1 MWLSWLDLE
10 DWRNHPSLTWAPD
23 PGVNVLV
30 GPNGAGKTSI
40 LEAIAYL
47 SSPRSFRGSPDEGLI
62 AAGAEQ
68 AVIRGGFE
76 KPAGESRVEIEVPR
90 QGRRRILV
98 NGKRPARLSAVAN
111 QFPVVAFLPD
121 DLELVKGS
129 ASGRRLFLDDL
140 GSRLSPGYG
149 ATLSEYENVL
159 RQRNALLRQD
169 GPAIDPVSL
178 ERLGRAAGGDGD
190 DGVGGAGRAGRGDRP
205 GAGRRP
211 RHGVRWGDPARNR
224 PRPGMG
230 RAPCGGGCH
239 VVRSRCGEHGGSP
252 TSWLPAAAGRW
263 SSGPRPSVPT
273 ATRSISTWTA
283 VPPAPRRARGSSGP
297 WRWGCGS
304 PPTGCSPTG
313 TPSHPSCC
321 STTSSPSSTMPGR
334 RRSPSCCPG
343 GRFLSQ
349 PPVMMRFPAPPSA
362 GRSQEG
368 PSFLLRGLLR
378 VSPPPRGVSP
388 PPRAEE
394 GLRAR
399 AEGRHGKRGGG
410 KGGNGDRP
418 DEGKAEQR

>member
-98 NGKRPARLSAVAN
+98 NGKRPARLSALAS

-129 ASGRRLFLDDL
+129 ASGRRVFLDDL

-178 ERLGRAAGGDGD
+178 DVWDERLVAMATMVWAERVELVGAIGPVLAAAHNT
-190 DGVGGAGRAGRGDRP
+190 VSGGATRLGIGLDPAWGEPRAVVDAMSFDPDAAARRLTDELVARRRREMEQRTTTVGPHRDEVHLDLDDRP
-205 GAGRRP
+205 ARTQASQGEQRSVAVGLRIASYRMLAD
-211 RHGVRWGDPARNR
+211 RHAQPPILLLDDIFSELDDAR
-224 PRPGMG
+224 
-230 RAPCGGGCH
+230 
-239 VVRSRCGEHGGSP
+239 
-252 TSWLPAAAGRW
+252 TS
-263 SSGPRPSVPT
+263 
-273 ATRSISTWTA
+273 A
-283 VPPAPRRARGSSGP
+283 VAELL
-297 WRWGCGS
+297 
-304 PPTGCSPTG
+304 
-313 TPSHPSCC
+313 
-321 STTSSPSSTMPGR
+321 
-334 RRSPSCCPG
+334 PG
-343 GRFLSQ
+343 GQVLVTTTRHDEVPGTAKRWEVS
-349 PPVMMRFPAPPSA
+349 
-362 GRSQEG
+362 GG
-368 PSFLLRGLLR
+368 TI
-378 VSPPPRGVSP
+378 VSPPPPGLSP
-388 PPRAEE
+388 PPTGEEWLQQGPKASTADEE
-394 GLRAR
+394 GEREADT
-399 AEGRHGKRGGG
+399 ANE
-410 KGGNGDRP
+410 
-418 DEGKAEQR
+418 E